1 MVGMAVGLQVIDA
14 EDVLT
19 AVKPA
24 DPTFFYKP
32 YLFGHGLLYT
42 NFARFTRYIGLS
54 VNAEKRTAPVL
65 KREPF

>member
-19 AVKPA
+19 AVEPA
-24 DPTFFYKP
+24 YPAFLYEP

-42 NFARFTRYIGLS
+42 NFRCFTRYIGLS
-54 VNAEKRTAPVL
+54 VKS
-65 KREPF
+65 